1 MSQDTMDNI
10 ENRGT
15 GNTLKKDTY
24 AKIEQDVLQLQE
36 SMSILHELV
45 KEQQE
50 PLDTLEDFIQ
60 ESKTN
65 VKHAQSDLSEASTYS
80 SKIMYMLGGIASVVI
95 YFLL

>member
-1 MSQDTMDNI
+1 MSQDTLDNLDNKGI
-10 ENRGT
+10 P
-15 GNTLKKDTY
+15 KKDTY
-24 AKIEQDVLQLQE
+24 TQIEQDVIQLQE

-65 VKHAQSDLSEASTYS
+65 VIHAQSDLHEASTYS

>member
-1 MSQDTMDNI
+1 MNQDAIGNL
-10 ENRGT
+10 ENKA
-15 GNTLKKDTY
+15 TLKLDTY
-24 AKIEQDVLQLQE
+24 TQIEQDVLQLQE

-65 VKHAQSDLSEASTYS
+65 VIHAQNDLSDASSYS
-80 SKIMYMLGGIASVVI
+80 TKIMYMLGGIASVVI

>member
-1 MSQDTMDNI
+1 MIQDTSN
-10 ENRGT
+10 
-15 GNTLKKDTY
+15 DTY
-24 AKIEQDVLQLQE
+24 KQIEHDVIQLKE

-65 VKHAQSDLSEASTYS
+65 VIHAEQELTEASTYS
-80 SKIMYMLGGIASVVI
+80 SKITYILGAIASVVI
-95 YFLL
+95 YFFI

>member
-1 MSQDTMDNI
+1 MIQDTRHDN
-10 ENRGT
+10 
-15 GNTLKKDTY
+15 DTY
-24 AKIEQDVLQLQE
+24 KQIEYDVIQLQE

-65 VKHAQSDLSEASTYS
+65 VIQAEQELTEASTYS
-80 SKIMYMLGGIASVVI
+80 SKIMYILGGIASVVI
-95 YFLL
+95 YFLV

>member
-1 MSQDTMDNI
+1 MIQDTRNDN
-10 ENRGT
+10 
-15 GNTLKKDTY
+15 DTY
-24 AKIEQDVLQLQE
+24 KQIEHDVIQLQE

-65 VKHAQSDLSEASTYS
+65 VIHAEHELKEASTYS
-80 SKIMYMLGGIASVVI
+80 SKIMYILGGIAGVVI
-95 YFLL
+95 YFFI

>member
-1 MSQDTMDNI
+1 MDKK
-10 ENRGT
+10 ENKGT
-15 GNTLKKDTY
+15 RDTLKETY
-24 AKIEQDVLQLQE
+24 TQIEQDVIQLLE

-65 VKHAQSDLSEASTYS
+65 VIHAQSDLSDASSYS
-80 SKIMYMLGGIASVVI
+80 TKIMYMLGGIASVVV

>member
-1 MSQDTMDNI
+1 MSQDNLDNK
-10 ENRGT
+10 GAH
-15 GNTLKKDTY
+15 KKDTY
-24 AKIEQDVLQLQE
+24 TQIEQDVIQLQE

-65 VKHAQSDLSEASTYS
+65 VIHAQSDLTEASTYS
-80 SKIMYMLGGIASVVI
+80 TKIMYMLGGIASAVI